1 MRSTRRILARW
12 RWGTACLAAVGA
24 ACTHPGGAPAP
35 ASAGRV
41 AFRHTVDSL
50 IHLPAFRDA
59 HLGVLVVDPER
70 GDTIYSHDAGKLFLP
85 ASNMKLVTSA
95 VAIARLGLDYRWVTT
110 VAARGPVRDGTVEGD
125 LLVFGAGDPTVSD
138 LMRGDAMRPLRD
150 LADSLYARGV
160 HRVAGRLVLGA
171 DVFPGPTIGFGWS
184 WDDLDDPDGAAVDEL
199 LFNDGFGVIHV
210 RGADRPGVAP
220 SVVTTPARTYPPVRV
235 AARTV
240 SAADTAGLRA
250 RPLRAVRDTARGVFV
265 VRGTISAR
273 DTASL
278 AVPFPDP
285 DAAYLAALREALQDR
300 GISVDGRR
308 TDAAA
313 AAVDS
318 LAHIVS
324 PPLRDVLPA
333 MLKPSQNQMAEML
346 LRTLALVETG
356 VGRAD
361 SARRVETAQLEAWG
375 AAPDGFVLRD
385 GSGMARYDYLSPE
398 TVVHILDAMRR
409 SPAFDVFYAA
419 LPIAGVD
426 GTLHARM
433 RGTPAEGNVH
443 AKTGSLA
450 NTRSLS
456 GYATTRDGRRVI
468 FSVLCNNWTA
478 PPALVLAVEDSIAAG
493 IAALRLR

>member
-12 RWGTACLAAVGA
+12 RWSAAVVAALGA
-24 ACTHPGGAPAP
+24 GCARPGGAPAP
-35 ASAGRV
+35 AREGRA
-41 AFRHTVDSL
+41 AFRHAVDSL
-50 IHLPAFRDA
+50 VGLPAFRNA
-59 HLGVLVVDPER
+59 HLGVLVVDPKR

-85 ASNMKLVTSA
+85 ASNMKLVTSS

-125 LLVFGAGDPTVSD
+125 LLVFGRGDPTVSD
-138 LMRGDAMRPLRD
+138 RMRGDAMRPLSD
-150 LADSLYARGV
+150 IADSLYARGIR
-160 HRVAGRLVLGA
+160 RVAGGVVLGA

-199 LFNDGFGVIHV
+199 LFNDGSGVIHV
-210 RGADRPGVAP
+210 RGGDRPGVAP
-220 SVVTTPARTYPPVRV
+220 SVVTAPARTYPPVRV
-235 AARTV
+235 AARTLD
-240 SAADTAGLRA
+240 AADTARLRA
-250 RPLRAVRDTARGVFV
+250 EPLRAVRDTARGVFV
-265 VRGTISAR
+265 VRGAIAAR

-278 AVPFPDP
+278 AVTFPDP
-285 DAAYLAALREALQDR
+285 DGAYLASLREALQDR
-300 GISVDGRR
+300 GIGVDGRPA
-308 TDAAA
+308 DAAG
-313 AAVDS
+313 AVDS
-318 LAHIVS
+318 LVRIAS

-398 TVVHILDAMRR
+398 TVVHVLDAMRR
-409 SPAFDVFYAA
+409 SPAFDAFYAA

-426 GTLHARM
+426 GTLRARM

-478 PPALVLAVEDSIAAG
+478 PPALVLAVEDSIAARV
-493 IAALRLR
+493 AALRVR